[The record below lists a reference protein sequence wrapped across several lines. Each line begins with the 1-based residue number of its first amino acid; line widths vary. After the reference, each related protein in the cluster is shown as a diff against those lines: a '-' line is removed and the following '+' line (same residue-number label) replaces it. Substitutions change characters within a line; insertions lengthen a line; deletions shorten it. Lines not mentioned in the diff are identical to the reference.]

1 MANLEMRR
9 KAVETPRRAD
19 RPVNTFVVRR
29 WPPDCTGERY
39 EIAHVQSG
47 QRTVVAD
54 FSSASAWIGEFSRA
68 AVILASRPAVEVA
81 GSTAPLAQ

>member
-1 MANLEMRR
+1 MAYLETLR
-9 KAVETPRRAD
+9 KAIETPRRDD

-29 WPPDCTGERY
+29 WPSDRTGERY

-68 AVILASRPAVEVA
+68 TIGPNGRPDVELA
-81 GSTAPLAQ
+81 GSTATLAQ